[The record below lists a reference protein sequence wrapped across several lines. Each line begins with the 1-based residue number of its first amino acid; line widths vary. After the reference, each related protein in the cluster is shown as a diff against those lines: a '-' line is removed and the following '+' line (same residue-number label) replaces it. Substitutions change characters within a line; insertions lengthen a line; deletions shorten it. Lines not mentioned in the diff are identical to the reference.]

1 MRRIKQVTFRTN
13 SGSTVSYIAP
23 AAESAYRS
31 YQHTIVWGGKYVEV
45 HWHAGIDII
54 KLDSIDIVELEF
66 HEDEQFE
73 QLREELSSGSTE
85 EI

>member
-23 AAESAYRS
+23 AVENAYRA
-31 YQHTIVWGGKYVEV
+31 YQNTIANDEKYVEV
-45 HWHAGIDII
+45 CWHAGIDVI

>member
-1 MRRIKQVTFRTN
+1 MRRIKQITFRTN

-31 YQHTIVWGGKYVEV
+31 YQHTIARDEKYVEV
-45 HWHAGIDII
+45 HWSEGIDVI
-54 KLDSIDIVELEF
+54 KLDSVEIVELEF

>member
-1 MRRIKQVTFRTN
+1 MHRIKQITFRTN
-13 SGSTVSYIAP
+13 SGTTISYTAP
-23 AAESAYRS
+23 AAERAYRS
-31 YQHTIVWGGKYVEV
+31 YRNALDNAVKHVEV
-45 HWHAGIDII
+45 HWSEGIDAI